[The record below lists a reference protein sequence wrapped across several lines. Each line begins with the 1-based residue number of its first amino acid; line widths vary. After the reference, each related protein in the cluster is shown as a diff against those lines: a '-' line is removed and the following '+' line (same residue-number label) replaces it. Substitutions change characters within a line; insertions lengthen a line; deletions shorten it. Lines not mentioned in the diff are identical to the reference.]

1 MNPTIERKI
10 ISLPTMQLD
19 TIKPAPIFVIE
30 PKSQSEI
37 INALEKLKERYTVVL
52 NLSYLEPIVA
62 RQAAD
67 MMAGCS
73 CAINGKAT
81 WIGEQT
87 YVYTPDHV
95 ALNK

>member
-1 MNPTIERKI
+1 
-10 ISLPTMQLD
+10 MQLS
-19 TIKPAPIFVIE
+19 TVQLNTTKPVPIFILE

-37 INALEKLKERYTVVL
+37 VTALQKLKERYTVVL
-52 NLSYLEPIVA
+52 NLTYLESNVA

-81 WIGEQT
+81 WIGSQT
-87 YVYTPDHV
+87 YVYTPDNV
-95 ALNK
+95 SLRK